1 MADDFA
7 NQWGALYV
15 ILEQTRRPPKRKAID
30 ICCTTS
36 DRTAE
41 TELRSIIQQ
50 MTRSYFSLEKLT
62 PNGSDANLFAITSLS
77 KGDTTG
83 VLIGCGSYVSG
94 DLGPLQSW
102 STSDFQINEGPSFI
116 RTPDNDE
123 VSIAAKYRTIALP
136 YHIPGTL
143 KTHQLQ
149 SYEDICLR
157 LLHQR
162 CVYQRSIDKP
172 VTVLFLEL
180 LLASNG
186 CLLSDHFLEKVAL
199 LSRHHEFGIIVDEIL
214 TGGRTPSMLL
224 TMEKPKNFLER
235 VAYVTLGK
243 WCKCGIVLSGLHH
256 DRELE
261 RSKQL
266 LDARGVTTA
275 IMCREP
281 LPYFRMLQSLIHK
294 IPERRAK
301 SVSKIASISSE
312 DTWGVGLIIFIPRR
326 CVGTRMGTHNRLLP
340 LLNETPAASI
350 PTVSESRWTKA
361 TVSRNTIKCVMRWT
375 QSPFF
380 IQSTYDFE
388 TKLHCLYAM
397 IEHLVIH
404 HFTDNWVTTSH
415 IHNTV
420 TKSVLTEEVG
430 TQRVS
435 TNLLRT
441 LERAGYLKKQQKTT
455 HRLQGWT
462 IIDSRLYCPWIQSA
476 IGVNHNTHLNLE

>member
-15 ILEQTRRPPKRKAID
+15 LLEQTRRQTKRKAID
-30 ICCTTS
+30 ICCTS

-41 TELRSIIQQ
+41 IELRSIIQQ
-50 MTRSYFSLEKLT
+50 MTRAYFSLEKLT

-77 KGDTTG
+77 EGDTTG

-102 STSDFQINEGPSFI
+102 STSDFQIDEGPSFI
-116 RTPDNDE
+116 RTPDDDD

-162 CVYQRSIDKP
+162 CVYQRSVDKP

-186 CLLSDHFLEKVAL
+186 CILSNQYLEKVAQ
-199 LSRHHEFGIIVDEIL
+199 LSRHHGFGIIVDEIL
-214 TGGRTPSMLL
+214 TGARTSSMLL
-224 TMEKPKNFLER
+224 TMETPKSFLER

-243 WCKCGIVLSGLHH
+243 WCKCGIVLTGLRH
-256 DRELE
+256 DLDLQK
-261 RSKQL
+261 SKQL

-275 IMCREP
+275 IMCKEP
-281 LPYFRMLQSLIHK
+281 LQYFRMVQSLLHT
-294 IPERRAK
+294 IPQRREN
-301 SVSKIASISSE
+301 SISKIASVLPE
-312 DTWGVGLIIFIPRR
+312 DTWGLGLIIFIPRR
-326 CVGTRMGTHNRLLP
+326 CVGTRMGTKNRLLP
-340 LLNETPAASI
+340 LLNETPPTSI
-350 PTVSESRWTKA
+350 PTVSESRWTKTA
-361 TVSRNTIKCVMRWT
+361 VSRNTIKCVMRWT
-375 QSPFF
+375 QGPFF

-397 IEHLVIH
+397 IEHLVLH
-404 HFTDNWVTTSH
+404 HFTDNWVTTSN
-415 IHNTV
+415 IHNAV
-420 TKSVLTEEVG
+420 TRSMLTEEVG

-462 IIDSRLYCPWIQSA
+462 IVDSRLYCPWVRSA
-476 IGVNHNTHLNLE
+476 IGVAHNTALILE